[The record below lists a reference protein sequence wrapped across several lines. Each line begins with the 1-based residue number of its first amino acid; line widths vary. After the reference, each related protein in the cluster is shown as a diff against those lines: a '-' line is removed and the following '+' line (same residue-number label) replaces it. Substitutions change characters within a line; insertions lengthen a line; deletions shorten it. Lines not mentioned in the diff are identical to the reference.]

1 MWYGFYQVFS
11 NRYVFLYY
19 IQYRGI
25 QRVDHAFQNLGVK
38 TLNGKGKKEEVG
50 RLIGLSK
57 WFHVRYQLISRKYYF
72 DCKIVTLIWKVT
84 LAFQNTLAS

>member
-11 NRYVFLYY
+11 YRNVFLYY

-57 WFHVRYQLISRKYYF
+57 Y
-72 DCKIVTLIWKVT
+72 
-84 LAFQNTLAS
+84 